1 MNKSSKLGFTLIEL
15 LVVVTLV
22 GLMGIIITQIFIL
35 GLRSQAKNQV
45 MKDVRQNGDLIISVI
60 EGMVKNAVDIT
71 EAGCGVSS
79 KQLTITNQD
88 GFSTVFDCSD
98 GANMASVSAYPDPI
112 PTVSVNLNTTA
123 VKIENCN
130 FRLICPTPPINPK
143 YVFVNFNV
151 VQAGSGTLPENRASL
166 EYQTTVSLGSYQ

>member
-1 MNKSSKLGFTLIEL
+1 MRKISNAGFTLIEL

-45 MKDVRQNGDLIISVI
+45 MKDVRQNGDLIVSVI

-71 EAGCGVSS
+71 EVGCGTSS

-98 GANMASVSAYPDPI
+98 NTNMSSVSAYPDPS
-112 PTVSVNLNTTA
+112 PTVSVKLNTTA
-123 VKIENCN
+123 VKIESCN

-151 VQAGSGTLPENRASL
+151 VQSGPTPLPENRASL
-166 EYQTTVSLGSYQ
+166 EYQTTVSLGNYQ